1 MRYTPTLKLST
12 RLVAFVTMIVICAM
26 FILFVGG
33 ALSFKRLGQEY
44 LTHYLEGIVAVL
56 DKEMENPDAAYSMHR
71 WMPKMLRASNIVEM
85 TLSTNNAIVYRFKD
99 TTHQM
104 EASALFETEYQLTH
118 NQDYTIHFKVI
129 PPYLGYSYSM
139 QALWSI
145 TFAVIL
151 IIFCLMRGVVWLKE
165 QLKGSEMLEERGRM
179 LLAGRV
185 EQYAKGDKKE
195 WPYTA
200 SEALDVL
207 IEELQDARQERSR
220 FDTFIR
226 TQTFLDK
233 LTGTANRVLFDSK
246 LESALLE
253 SGSRG
258 AVLLVRIQDWKLVE
272 EEQNK
277 QIMDEFIVEVGRLLS
292 NLIQRYSDVVF
303 SRYYDADFALF
314 LPHQSAKSVANL
326 ASQCIRQ
333 LEKLIPPEPLDPD
346 NWCHIGITT
355 YKEGERHSQIIDE
368 AETALR
374 SAQLQ
379 NNNNWS
385 RFKKWN
391 HDEEARGSVRWR
403 TLFDAAITPENIMLY
418 TQSVF
423 PINDATH
430 NKSLYEELTCR
441 ILDPEHGIVKAS
453 RFISA
458 IRQVGYEAQ
467 MDKSV
472 INKFL
477 REFKDNF
484 DNSRA
489 YAINLNV
496 TPFSNREY
504 FKWFRDELLQLS
516 REQRNSLSFEFVEAQ
531 LVRHLDFMRPV
542 AKMLVGLGCHLV
554 VGQAGRT
561 IVSTYY
567 LKEMDIRYLKLHR
580 SLVAKIDQRHESQ
593 LFVRSMLGAAANS
606 KTKIIAVGIENQNEL
621 NTLIELGIYGGQG
634 RYFSVEQP
642 FLSPLQPLPNSQPE
656 SQVKLGRR
664 NRWRKNKDNNHGPQ
678 STKSIIK

>member
-33 ALSFKRLGQEY
+33 TLSFKRLGQEY
-44 LTHYLEGIVAVL
+44 LTHYLEGIVEVV
-56 DKEMENPDAAYSMHR
+56 DKEMEDPDAAYSMQR
-71 WMPKMLRASNIVEM
+71 WMPKMLQASSIVEM
-85 TLSTNNAIVYRFKD
+85 TLSTNNAVVYRFKD
-99 TTHQM
+99 TSHKM
-104 EASALFETEYQLTH
+104 DNAVLFEQEFRLTH
-118 NQDYTIHFKVI
+118 NQDYVIYFKAI
-129 PPYLGYSYSM
+129 PPYLGYGYSM

-145 TFAVIL
+145 TLAVIL
-151 IIFCLMRGVVWLKE
+151 IIFCLMRGVAWLKE
-165 QLKGSEMLEERGRM
+165 QLSGSEMLEERGRM
-179 LLAGRV
+179 ILAGRV
-185 EQYAKGDKKE
+185 EQYAKGDERE

-253 SGSRG
+253 SGASG

-272 EEQNK
+272 EEQDK
-277 QIMDEFIVEVGRLLS
+277 QTCDEFIVEVGGLLS
-292 NLIQRYSDVVF
+292 NLVQRFPEVVF

-314 LPHQSAKSVANL
+314 LPHYAGKDVANL

-333 LEKLIPPEPLDPD
+333 LEKLHPPYPLDAE
-346 NWCHIGITT
+346 NWCHIGMTM

-379 NNNNWS
+379 NSNNWS

-391 HDEEARGSVRWR
+391 HDDNVRGSVRWR
-403 TLFDAAITPENIMLY
+403 TLFDSALTSKNVILY
-418 TQSVF
+418 AQSAYLISD
-423 PINDATH
+423 PAHKQTLH
-430 NKSLYEELTCR
+430 EELTCR
-441 ILDPEHGIVKAS
+441 IHDPENGVVKAS

-458 IRQVGYEAQ
+458 VRQVGYEAQ
-467 MDKSV
+467 MDRAV
-472 INKFL
+472 VNKFL
-477 REFKDNF
+477 SDFKGSID
-484 DNSRA
+484 RTQC
-489 YAINLNV
+489 YVLNLNV
-496 TPFSNREY
+496 TPFRSREY
-504 FKWFRDELLQLS
+504 FKWFRYELLQLS
-516 REQRNSLSFEFVEAQ
+516 REQRKALIFEFVEAQ
-531 LVRHLDFMRPV
+531 FVKHLDFMRPV
-542 AKMLVGLGCHLV
+542 VRMLAGLECQIMI
-554 VGQAGRT
+554 GQAGRT
-561 IVSTYY
+561 IVSTHY
-567 LKEMDIRYLKLHR
+567 LKEVEVRYLKLHR
-580 SLVAKIDQRHESQ
+580 SLVAKIDQRHENQ

-606 KTKIIAVGIENQNEL
+606 KTKIIAVGIENKHEL
-621 NTLIELGIYGGQG
+621 NTLVELGVHGGQG
-634 RYFSVEQP
+634 RYFSAEEQY
-642 FLSPLQPLPNSQPE
+642 LPRPQAKQSSHSE

-664 NRWRKNKDNNHGPQ
+664 NRWRK
-678 STKSIIK
+678 

>member
-33 ALSFKRLGQEY
+33 TLSFRQLGQEY
-44 LTHYLEGIVAVL
+44 LNHYLEGIVEVV
-56 DKEMENPDAAYSMHR
+56 DKEMADPDAAYSMQR
-71 WMPKMLRASNIVEM
+71 WMPKMLQASSIVEM
-85 TLSTNNAIVYRFKD
+85 TLSTDNAVVYRFKD
-99 TTHQM
+99 TSHSLD
-104 EASALFETEYQLTH
+104 ASVLFEQEYRLKH
-118 NQDYTIHFKVI
+118 NHDYTIRFKAI
-129 PPYLGYSYSM
+129 PPYFGYGYSM

-145 TFAVIL
+145 TLAVIL
-151 IIFCLMRGVVWLKE
+151 IIFCLMRGLAWLKE
-165 QLKGSEMLEERGRM
+165 QLVGSEMLEERGRM
-179 LLAGRV
+179 ILAGRV
-185 EQYAKGDKKE
+185 EQYAKGSELE

-200 SEALDVL
+200 SLALDVL

-258 AVLLVRIQDWKLVE
+258 AVVLIRIQEWKSVE
-272 EEQNK
+272 ESQSK
-277 QIMDEFIVEVGRLLS
+277 AVADEFIIEVGRLLS
-292 NLIQRYSDVVF
+292 NLVQRYPDVVF
-303 SRYYDADFALF
+303 SRYYHAVFAVF
-314 LPHQSAKSVANL
+314 IPHQTGKDVANL

-333 LEKLIPPEPLDPD
+333 LERLTPPAPLEPD
-346 NWCHIGITT
+346 NWCHIGITM

-403 TLFDAAITPENIMLY
+403 SLLDKVLTSSNVMLYSQLAYSIGDAAHKNPL
-418 TQSVF
+418 
-423 PINDATH
+423 H
-430 NKSLYEELTCR
+430 NELTCR
-441 ILDPEHGIVKAS
+441 IRDPDNGIVKAS

-458 IRQVGYEAQ
+458 VRQVGYEAM
-467 MDKSV
+467 MDKAV
-472 INKFL
+472 VGKFL
-477 REFKDNF
+477 EDFKQLN
-484 DNSRA
+484 NTSEH
-489 YAINLNV
+489 YSLNLNV
-496 TPFSNREY
+496 TPFAQREHY
-504 FKWFRDELLQLS
+504 KWFRDELLQLS
-516 REQRNSLSFEFVEAQ
+516 RDERKCLSFEFVEAQ
-531 LVRHLDFMRPV
+531 FVRHLDFMRPV
-542 AKMLVGLGCHLV
+542 AKMLVGLGCDLV

-561 IVSTYY
+561 IVSTHY

-580 SLVAKIDQRHESQ
+580 SLVTKIDQRHENQ

-606 KTKIIAVGIENQNEL
+606 KTQIIAVGVENKQEL
-621 NTLIELGIYGGQG
+621 NTLVELGVYGGQG
-634 RYFSVEQP
+634 RYFSAEQP
-642 FLSPLQPLPNSQPE
+642 YLPRGNTNAGSQSD

-664 NRWRKNKDNNHGPQ
+664 NRWRKK
-678 STKSIIK
+678 